1 MSLATTERLER
12 MFDEDLWVSER
23 PDEEERFDAERF
35 VLWLT
40 VLLEAGE
47 EVAAQKVAEMDADLV
62 ALALSKQVLV
72 LELASLERA
81 LADEDDGALAD
92 TALESSLTQELAR
105 CSAAKISR
113 SDRCARDTP
122 SSSSRALPRSRGD
135 LRS

>member
-92 TALESSLTQELAR
+92 TALESSLTQELA
-105 CSAAKISR
+105 
-113 SDRCARDTP
+113 DYLLVARREEGWDT
-122 SSSSRALPRSRGD
+122 
-135 LRS
+135 